1 MRLSYQPGQLRRI
14 SDARGFGRVAV
25 LFGGDSSEREI
36 SLLSGNAVLEAL
48 KARGVDSQAFDPRD
62 QALPDLIA
70 GAFHRVWI
78 ALHGPGGEDGTL
90 QGALEYLGVPYTG
103 SGVMGSAIG
112 MDKLRTKR
120 LALAVGVPTA
130 DFVVLQGSADF
141 ELAIERLKLPLIV
154 KPATQGSS
162 VGMTK
167 VERAEDLPSAFA
179 AASSLESL
187 VFAEPWIPGKEY
199 TVAILQGEA
208 LPAIRIETPKTFYD
222 YEAKYFRDDT
232 RYFCPSGLP
241 AGAEAHL
248 KSLALA
254 AFESAG
260 ASGWGR
266 ADFMMDAAGRPLLL
280 EINTIP
286 GMTSHS
292 LVPMAATED
301 QLARARCP
309 RRCAGGDRRRCAR
322 CRVGAR
328 PADRDRLGCG
338 ALPTRRAGGRRARGQ
353 GAGARRGTS
362 LGGPRG
368 RAPCHPHTSLGGR
381 GEC

>member
-1 MRLSYQPGQLRRI
+1 MPLTYQPERLRRV
-14 SDARGFGRVAV
+14 SDAHEFGRVAV
-25 LFGGDSSEREI
+25 LYGGDSSEREI

-48 KARGVDSQAFDPRD
+48 KARGVEAVAFDPRD
-62 QALPDLIA
+62 EPLSDLLVA
-70 GAFHRVWI
+70 RFERVWI

-90 QGALEYLGVPYTG
+90 QGALEYLGIPYTG

-120 LALAVGVPTA
+120 LGAAVGVPTA
-130 DFVVLQGSADF
+130 DFVVLTGPQDF
-141 ELAIERLKLPLIV
+141 ELALERLKLPLIV

-167 VERAEDLPSAFA
+167 VERAEDLAAAFA
-179 AASSLESL
+179 AAGKLEPF
-187 VFAEPWIPGKEY
+187 VFAEPWLPGKEY

-208 LPAIRIETPKTFYD
+208 LPSIRIETPKAFYD

-232 RYFCPSGLP
+232 RYFCPSGLA

-254 AFESAG
+254 AFEAVG

-292 LVPMAATED
+292 LVPMAARAVGIDFSELVWRVLETSFTRVPAHH
-301 QLARARCP
+301 ARARP
-309 RRCAGGDRRRCAR
+309 
-322 CRVGAR
+322 
-328 PADRDRLGCG
+328 
-338 ALPTRRAGGRRARGQ
+338 
-353 GAGARRGTS
+353 
-362 LGGPRG
+362 
-368 RAPCHPHTSLGGR
+368 
-381 GEC
+381 

>member
-1 MRLSYQPGQLRRI
+1 MRLTYRPELLKRVGAPQ
-14 SDARGFGRVAV
+14 AFGRVAV
-25 LFGGDSSEREI
+25 LFGGNSSEREI

-48 KARGVDSQAFDPRD
+48 RSRGVDAHAFDPRD
-62 QALPDLIA
+62 LPLSDLITA
-70 GAFHRVWI
+70 RFERVWI

-208 LPAIRIETPKTFYD
+208 LPSIRIETPKTFYD

-232 RYFCPSGLP
+232 RYFCPSGL
-241 AGAEAHL
+241 GASGEAHL
-248 KSLALA
+248 KNLALA
-254 AFESAG
+254 AFEAAG

-292 LVPMAATED
+292 LVPMAAAAVGIDFAELTWRVLETSFTRVPA
-301 QLARARCP
+301 QQPPAR
-309 RRCAGGDRRRCAR
+309 
-322 CRVGAR
+322 
-328 PADRDRLGCG
+328 L
-338 ALPTRRAGGRRARGQ
+338 
-353 GAGARRGTS
+353 
-362 LGGPRG
+362 
-368 RAPCHPHTSLGGR
+368 
-381 GEC
+381 

>member
-1 MRLSYQPGQLRRI
+1 MHLNYRPELLRHV
-14 SDARGFGRVAV
+14 SDPVAFGRVAV

-48 KARGVDSQAFDPRD
+48 RSRGVDAHAFDPRE
-62 QALPDLIA
+62 LPLSDLRTA
-70 GAFHRVWI
+70 RFERVWI

-90 QGALEYLGVPYTG
+90 QGALEYMGVPYTG
-103 SGVMGSAIG
+103 SGVMGSAIC

-130 DFVVLQGSADF
+130 EFVVLQGPADF
-141 ELAIERLKLPLIV
+141 ELALERLKLPLIV

-162 VGMTK
+162 VGMSK
-167 VERAEDLPSAFA
+167 VDRPEELPIAFA
-179 AASSLESL
+179 TACKLESL

-208 LPAIRIETPKTFYD
+208 LPSIRIETPKTFYD

-232 RYFCPSGLP
+232 RYFCPSGLA
-241 AGAEAHL
+241 AGAEQHL

-254 AFESAG
+254 AFEAAG
-260 ASGWGR
+260 AGGWGR
-266 ADFMMDAAGRPLLL
+266 VDFMMDAAGRPLLL

-292 LVPMAATED
+292 LVPMAA
-301 QLARARCP
+301 RAVGIDF
-309 RRCAGGDRRRCAR
+309 AEVAW
-322 CRVGAR
+322 RVLETSFTRVPAQRAAAR
-328 PADRDRLGCG
+328 P
-338 ALPTRRAGGRRARGQ
+338 
-353 GAGARRGTS
+353 
-362 LGGPRG
+362 
-368 RAPCHPHTSLGGR
+368 
-381 GEC
+381 

>member
-1 MRLSYQPGQLRRI
+1 MRLIYQPERLRRV
-14 SDARGFGRVAV
+14 SDPREFGRVAV
-25 LFGGDSSEREI
+25 LLGGDSSEREI
-36 SLLSGNAVLEAL
+36 SLLTGNAVLEAL
-48 KARGVDSQAFDPRD
+48 KSRGVDAHPFDTRS
-62 QALPDLIA
+62 LPLSDLIA
-70 GAFHRVWI
+70 ARFERVWI

-120 LALAVGVPTA
+120 LALAAGVPTA
-130 DFVVLQGSADF
+130 DFVVLREEADF
-141 ELAIERLKLPLIV
+141 ELALERLKLPLIV

-167 VERAEDLPSAFA
+167 VEREADLAAAFA
-179 AASSLESL
+179 AARQLESL

-199 TVAILQGEA
+199 TVGILQGEA
-208 LPAIRIETPKTFYD
+208 LPSIRIETPKTFYD

-232 RYFCPSGLP
+232 RYFCPSGL
-241 AGAEAHL
+241 GASVEAHL
-248 KSLALA
+248 RSLALA
-254 AFESAG
+254 AFEAVG

-292 LVPMAATED
+292 LVPMAARALGIDFPE
-301 QLARARCP
+301 LAW
-309 RRCAGGDRRRCAR
+309 
-322 CRVGAR
+322 RVLETSLTRVPAPPAPAR
-328 PADRDRLGCG
+328 P
-338 ALPTRRAGGRRARGQ
+338 
-353 GAGARRGTS
+353 
-362 LGGPRG
+362 
-368 RAPCHPHTSLGGR
+368 
-381 GEC
+381 